1 MSCFMSNLL
10 NTNFMKCYIRSNRSM
25 IRWKNRA
32 SVCSTNWVTCD
43 QAGVPCANGNGKHTV
58 TPASTRCRHMNINI
72 NIYIYV
78 YDYTMDSDNIIYMRC
93 MWYVCVTSVQIFT
106 HRHQTLLPLSWESR
120 HPCASTASCS
130 VHVFFVFLSQSD
142 SAGKDMERQLLQNM
156 HLGHSGSKIRSK
168 IHGPTGKG
176 LTNQSFN

>member
-1 MSCFMSNLL
+1 MCQRKRKAYCN
-10 NTNFMKCYIRSNRSM
+10 
-25 IRWKNRA
+25 A
-32 SVCSTNWVTCD
+32 SIYTLPTHEH
-43 QAGVPCANGNGKHTV
+43 QYK
-58 TPASTRCRHMNINI
+58 
-72 NIYIYV
+72 YIYM
-78 YDYTMDSDNIIYMRC
+78 YMIILWIVIILYIYAVHVVC
-93 MWYVCVTSVQIFT
+93 VCVTSVQIFT

>member
-1 MSCFMSNLL
+1 MLILEGPCHMSCFMSNLL

-72 NIYIYV
+72 NIYIYM
-78 YDYTMDSDNIIYMRC
+78 YMIILWIVIILYI
-93 MWYVCVTSVQIFT
+93 YAVHVVCVCDICANIHTQASNTSPVVLGIPTSLRFNC
-106 HRHQTLLPLSWESR
+106 LVFGSR
-120 HPCASTASCS
+120 
-130 VHVFFVFLSQSD
+130 FLCFLV
-142 SAGKDMERQLLQNM
+142 A
-156 HLGHSGSKIRSK
+156 I
-168 IHGPTGKG
+168 
-176 LTNQSFN
+176 